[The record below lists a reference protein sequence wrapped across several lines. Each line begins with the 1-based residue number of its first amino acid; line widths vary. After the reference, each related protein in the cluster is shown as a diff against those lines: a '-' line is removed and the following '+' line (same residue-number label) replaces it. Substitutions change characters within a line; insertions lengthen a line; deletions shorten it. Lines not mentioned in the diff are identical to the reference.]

1 MNHKLFE
8 VIARDRLANGG
19 LLGYIRTDVSIN
31 DFEKRIVPMFME
43 AVRLR
48 KDLMTYDPSQR
59 NYVMPTRLLAKIAAL
74 EFSMSLFYRIGESAT
89 EIAEVE
95 FHGIMEKMIA
105 DCHMECERHG
115 VWGNPE

>member
-1 MNHKLFE
+1 MKHILFE
-8 VIARDRLANGG
+8 AIVRNRLTNGG
-19 LLGYIRTDVSIN
+19 LLGYIRTDVSFN

-43 AVRLR
+43 AVRIW
-48 KDLMTYDPSQR
+48 KDLMSYDPSQR
-59 NYVMPTRLLAKIAAL
+59 NYVRPMQLLAKIVAL

-89 EIAEVE
+89 EIAQDE

-105 DCHMECERHG
+105 DCHMECESNG